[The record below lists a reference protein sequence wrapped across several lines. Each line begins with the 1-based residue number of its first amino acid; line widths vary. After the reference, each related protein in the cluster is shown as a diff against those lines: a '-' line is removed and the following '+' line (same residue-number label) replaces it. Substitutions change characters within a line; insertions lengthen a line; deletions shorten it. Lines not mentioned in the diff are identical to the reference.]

1 MAKDSV
7 HLCTQDY
14 ASTIEFRLDQL
25 HREFMSGC
33 FWGTEVEVEEIKLLK
48 HTELKHMETL

>member
-7 HLCTQDY
+7 HLCAQDY